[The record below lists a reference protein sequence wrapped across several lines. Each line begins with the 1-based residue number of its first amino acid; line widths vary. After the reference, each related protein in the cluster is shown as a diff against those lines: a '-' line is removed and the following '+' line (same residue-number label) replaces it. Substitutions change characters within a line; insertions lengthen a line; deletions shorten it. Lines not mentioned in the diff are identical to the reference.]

1 MREHFS
7 GIVRNGKLTIDQPLR
22 WAAMLARQDGKRVS
36 VTVEREIVRRTLSQN
51 AWYWSIIVPTVASV
65 LSRTRDVPLS
75 NDQAHYVLKSAF
87 IGLDET
93 PLGPVPK
100 SSAALSTKE
109 FAEYCDRIVAHAASE
124 WGFPIPQ
131 PGERVEASLWE
142 SRAVLL

>member
-7 GIVRNGKLTIDQPLR
+7 GIVRDCKLVIDQPMR
-22 WAAMLARQDGKRVS
+22 WKGFLARQEGKRVT
-36 VTVEREIVRRTLSQN
+36 VTVEREIIRRTLSQN

-75 NDQAHYVLKSAF
+75 NDQTHYVLKSAF
-87 IGLDET
+87 IGVDET

-100 SSAALSTKE
+100 SSAKLSTKE
-109 FAEYCDRIVAHAASE
+109 FSDYCDRIVAHAASE

-131 PGERVEASLWE
+131 PGERPEAEL
-142 SRAVLL
+142 